1 MKKLLLKLVLLVILA
16 ATLYSCDAIENVIDE
31 IDMAFSDTADIDNCN
46 IGNHCFG
53 SWKTPDNRICGQS
66 YREYRTC
73 NLCGYVEK
81 SSYDTQYNHYF
92 GSWETPDNRICGQSY
107 REYRTCLS
115 CGYVEESSYYT
126 PYNHAYGKLT
136 YSETAPCGSYL
147 YRECELCGDIEYDW
161 NQVKHSPDEN
171 YVCTD
176 CGLSVTY
183 DELYYAEKTYYI
195 NGWSVNYNSSKLS
208 YEIKFRFKE
217 ENQTLVKPS
226 ARVHVRIVN
235 DNGAT
240 VYENILQVN
249 KYSYVDGYARVY
261 VPISE
266 IEPSDITSGILYFCV
281 DNPGYFSFFG
291 DIPEAYTVSSLPLQT
306 PTISFDELPLTYVG
320 SNGTLTITDITCTSS
335 STSMMI
341 YLSGEVP
348 ATEST
353 SNKYY
358 NIEYKLYD
366 SSGYVVASGSISTDH
381 KLTAGDKFNGV
392 CITYYNATPGET
404 YTLVLV
410 GE

>member
-1 MKKLLLKLVLLVILA
+1 MKRLLFLLALVVMLTC
-16 ATLYSCDAIENVIDE
+16 TLYSCHIVEE
-31 IDMAFSDTADIDNCN
+31 FEHFFQDTVDSLSGS
-46 IGNHCFG
+46 GNNECYHNYG
-53 SWKTPDNRICGQS
+53 SWQTPTTDSCH
-66 YREYRTC
+66 YREYRIC
-73 NLCGYVEK
+73 QWCGEK
-81 SSYDTQYNHYF
+81 EY
-92 GSWETPDNRICGQSY
+92 GQ
-107 REYRTCLS
+107 
-115 CGYVEESSYYT
+115 EESNHKYGPYT
-126 PYNHAYGKLT
+126 CD
-136 YSETAPCGSYL
+136 ETAPCGSYL
-147 YRECELCGDIEYDW
+147 YRECELCGDKEYDW
-161 NQVKHSPDEN
+161 DQVKHSPDEN

-183 DELYYAEKTYYI
+183 DELYNAKKTYYI

-208 YEIKFRFKE
+208 YEIEFRFKRE
-217 ENQTLVKPS
+217 DETLVKPS

-249 KYSYVDGYARVY
+249 KYSYVDGYAHVY

-266 IEPSDITSGILYFCV
+266 IEPSDITSGILYFYV
-281 DNPGYFSFFG
+281 DNPGYFTFFG
-291 DIPEAYTVSSLPLQT
+291 DDFPEAYTVSSLPLQT
-306 PTISFDELPLTYVG
+306 PTLSFDELPLTYVG

>member
-16 ATLYSCDAIENVIDE
+16 ATLYSCDAIENVIEE
-31 IDMAFSDTADIDNCN
+31 IDTAFSDTSDIYNCN
-46 IGNHCFG
+46 IG
-53 SWKTPDNRICGQS
+53 
-66 YREYRTC
+66 
-73 NLCGYVEK
+73 
-81 SSYDTQYNHYF
+81 NHYF

-115 CGYVEESSYYT
+115 CGYVEESSYDT
-126 PYNHAYGKLT
+126 QYNHVYGKLT
-136 YSETAPCGSYL
+136 YSETAQCGDYPF
-147 YRECELCGDIEYDW
+147 RECERCGKKDYDFDTYER
-161 NQVKHSPDEN
+161 KHSPDEN
-171 YVCTD
+171 YICTD
-176 CGLSVTY
+176 CGLSVTG
-183 DELYYAEKTYYI
+183 DELYNAEKTYYI

-208 YEIKFRFKE
+208 YEIKFRFKRE
-217 ENQTLVKPS
+217 DETQVKPS

-249 KYSYVDGYARVY
+249 KYSYVDGYAHVY

-266 IEPSDITSGILYFCV
+266 IEPSDITSGILYFYV
-281 DNPGYFSFFG
+281 DNPGYFNFFG
-291 DIPEAYTVSSLPLQT
+291 DIPEAYTVSSLPLQE
-306 PTISFDELPLTYVG
+306 PTLNFDELPITYVG
-320 SNGTLTITDITCTSS
+320 SSGALTITDITYTSS

-392 CITYYNATPGET
+392 CIKYYNATPGEA
-404 YTLVLV
+404 YTLVLI